1 MIAER
6 QRVATTHGRLIKGQV
21 NWMRLSADR
30 VGGSNADGVADYR
43 AMLAAAAGRLDELET
58 GSHGAG
64 ALLKSLLERWQD
76 LVKGRADLSIVVDED
91 WTVMRAHVATKEG
104 RRLAS
109 QLLADAGGFFDLN
122 ELHLVRHI
130 VWNASDSARLEA
142 VISPE
147 GRPLRFDRNE
157 KGAEFMSDFQA
168 RLRND
173 GLPRTKVLSGD

>member
-1 MIAER
+1 
-6 QRVATTHGRLIKGQV
+6 
-21 NWMRLSADR
+21 
-30 VGGSNADGVADYR
+30 
-43 AMLAAAAGRLDELET
+43 
-58 GSHGAG
+58 
-64 ALLKSLLERWQD
+64 
-76 LVKGRADLSIVVDED
+76 
-91 WTVMRAHVATKEG
+91 MRAHVATKEG